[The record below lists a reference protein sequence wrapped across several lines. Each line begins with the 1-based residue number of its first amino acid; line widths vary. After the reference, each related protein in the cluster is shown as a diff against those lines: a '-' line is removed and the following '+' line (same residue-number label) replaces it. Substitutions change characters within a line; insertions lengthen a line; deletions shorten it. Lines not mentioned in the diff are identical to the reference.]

1 MLGPLGAQSF
11 EHEADEIS
19 QALCDEVK
27 KYFLWI
33 FYLPNWDVN
42 FKNPA

>member
-1 MLGPLGAQSF
+1 MLGPQSV

-27 KYFLWI
+27 LLLSLVFKEFQI
-33 FYLPNWDVN
+33 IDSVN
-42 FKNPA
+42 